1 MKHGEFFREFLHRN
15 VLNTL
20 YRILYTKCVVIK
32 KDFKA
37 EKIAYRERK
46 NEMLETAKKELK
58 KSFSWDFFG
67 KMFVVTL
74 GTGVFLFFVIQAGG
88 FLQTRLE
95 DLIRNRFSTELK
107 KQEKTNTA
115 TQGTPKTYQYIQES
129 TPGTA
134 PAVTPQEPDFN
145 VVTPVSPMQKKE
157 ELVSTSFSDL
167 FSGVG
172 RINQDDTTMYHDRI
186 ATAYTF
192 APKFKW
198 ERRFS
203 SSFDET
209 QLVALDAA
217 GRDVRCIRGK
227 CLLQKNISLSFNGQ
241 EIMLPVEVRDK
252 KIETV
257 SIGMLS
263 SRWVVGV
270 VVAAGGEYEGW
281 VFSFDGERYEKVFG
295 EANTPF
301 VSKYTG
307 ILGFGGT
314 DDDWIALYGGYE
326 GIAYRI
332 RSGAPFENISNFFG
346 YRMMGE
352 GFHPV
357 ILRAGNGVAAQW
369 YISSLTEGKPRL
381 LKLSQNPATGKI
393 EGILDF
399 APGIFISTFKKAS
412 FNIISA
418 SEDVVILGGLMTTQG
433 GTEEIWEFTDG
444 GFIYPEAAE
453 VVSVNLNNYPAEVR
467 NATVVESELYADGN
481 TVEYYLSNNGKDWVR
496 AELGKEMVFP
506 DTSGTRLLWRARFI
520 PNSST
525 VNPPFFDRIR
535 VDYKVKFL

>member
-1 MKHGEFFREFLHRN
+1 M
-15 VLNTL
+15 
-20 YRILYTKCVVIK
+20 VIK

-46 NEMLETAKKELK
+46 NQVLETAKKELK
-58 KSFSWDFFG
+58 ESFSWSFFV
-67 KMFVVTL
+67 KAFVVTL
-74 GTGVFLFFVIQAGG
+74 GTGVFLFFVIQAGD
-88 FLQTRLE
+88 FLQTRLQ
-95 DLIRNRFSTELK
+95 DFIRNRFSTQLK
-107 KQEKTNTA
+107 EEEKTNTE
-115 TQGTPKTYQYIQES
+115 TQGTPKTYQYMPES
-129 TPGTA
+129 TPGTS
-134 PAVTPQEPDFN
+134 PAVTPKEPDFN
-145 VVTPVSPMQKKE
+145 VVTPVLPMQKKE

-203 SSFDET
+203 SSFDEK
-209 QLVALDAA
+209 QLIALDAT
-217 GRDVRCIRGK
+217 GTDTRCIHGK
-227 CLLQKNISLSFNGQ
+227 CLSQNKKTLSFDGQ
-241 EIMLPVEVRDK
+241 EIILPVEVRDK

-257 SIGMLS
+257 SIGALS
-263 SRWVVGV
+263 SRWVIGV

-301 VSKYTG
+301 VSKYKGTV
-307 ILGFGGT
+307 GFGGA
-314 DDDWIALYGGYE
+314 DSDWIALYGGYE

-346 YRMMGE
+346 YRIMGE

-357 ILRAGNGVAAQW
+357 LLRAENGGVVRW
-369 YISSLTEGKPRL
+369 YIFSLTEGKPRL
-381 LKLSQNPATGKI
+381 MKLSENPATRKI

-399 APGIFISTFKKAS
+399 APGIFISTFKGAS
-412 FNIISA
+412 FNIINSSDDA
-418 SEDVVILGGLMTTQG
+418 VVLGGLMTTQG
-433 GTEEIWEFTDG
+433 GTQEIWEFTDS
-444 GFIYPEAAE
+444 GFVYPEAAE

-467 NATVVESELYADGN
+467 NATVMESELYADGN
-481 TVEYYLSNNGKDWVR
+481 TVEYYLSNNGKDWVH
-496 AELGKEMVFP
+496 AELGREITFP
-506 DTSGTRLLWRARFI
+506 DPSGTRLLWRARFI
-520 PNSST
+520 PNSGT
-525 VNPPFFDRIR
+525 TNPPFFDRIR